1 MAAYEKLQYS
11 TEEYQKREINFNQH
25 HLTSAFLLTKD
36 FYMASGLS
44 IVIDTRNAELNIKN
58 LNQALERLETQ
69 GNSVAN
75 MMRNLGGANP
85 FAGLNA
91 AVNIT
96 KAEFNALA
104 TSANLVKSNVKEMGD
119 SLVYAKT
126 TLTGA
131 ATAATTFQAAM
142 RGVGNS
148 LNTAQAAMA
157 RFNQSGQSIA
167 SVLNTMN
174 GASGSNGV
182 NNLNNAIKQLN
193 PNVAALNAE
202 FKAINTTLNSFTTA
216 TNKADA
222 AALRLNTTLTATRTN
237 LTGLATA
244 NAAVNASIGNLGN
257 VLNNLQTRL
266 AGLGTTLNGL
276 NANLRNLPPLN
287 NAAASSANNA
297 AASTSLFQRNAQGLE
312 ATLMRLQ
319 SLMMGGIF
327 GMAALSVLKTA
338 DEMQN
343 LDNQVRI
350 VTKSTEERLAVERQI
365 HEIAN
370 RNYSDLVATT
380 NIYHRNA
387 LAMASMGASQKDVL
401 RFTDNMSLAMRTS
414 GRTITE
420 QNSALYQWSQA
431 MGAGKLQGQEFRI
444 IALAVPSLLKYI
456 AAEMGVTVGQ
466 LKKLGAEGK
475 IVPEVMVSALEKAR
489 PELEKLAS
497 QMPMT
502 MSQAF
507 SQVKNEYKLF
517 VDDILNGTGG
527 LGQGIASVL
536 KTIGTNFG
544 TFANII
550 GGVAAVS
557 LAKYAAG
564 MASAAIASSGF
575 NAANLTVIGTTA
587 IANASMRTLS
597 VFLTGVSV
605 ASRAAAIAQGAL
617 NLVTTPL
624 SVTFARASASISA
637 AATALTRWST
647 YSGVAAAASTR
658 LGAATVL
665 ATGAFAR
672 CAAILN
678 AHPLMFLATVLFGVV
693 ASTEGVEGAMKSLGD
708 AIGVVGYVLSD
719 FIKAG
724 VQGFGYLLNAAGGF
738 VAGMVNGTKDGAN
751 KGTANLGV
759 FFENTRGGFV
769 GILQGV
775 SRMVDAAIITITS
788 TFTVAVRKLENFVI
802 GVKNAYNNIQGFFGM
817 ENKQTGYVDSS
828 LSTALGEN
836 YDKLGG
842 SLTESLINN
851 GIAQQDYQKQAKASA
866 EANADLTKT
875 IDPQLAAMNKQ
886 QKAAEAAAEAQKKK
900 TKADKEAAKAQREL
914 LNGARLVG
922 VSGNTGRST
931 GAHLD
936 IRVSGGG
943 RRLTDAELARFQAGG
958 KNLSA
963 YTKTSEYGSR
973 VHPVT
978 GKRHTHGGIDFAMPV
993 GTPITTKVAI
1003 KDIKSFYDSKG
1014 GGYVQRILFADGLS
1028 VDLLH
1033 QSPKAQGI
1041 KGGASTGIAKL
1052 DGMMSKLDNAYDRQA
1067 EKAAREREQLEQKRL
1082 DIRQK
1087 YGTKEKQ
1094 LEAQLTED
1102 IKKIK
1107 EAKLPQAEE
1116 TAAIKQATANV
1127 KRELKNYQT
1136 SLVEEA
1142 SQSMEFS
1149 LTTTQQL
1156 INERRKANEKAMN
1169 DPELSKPEN
1178 VKYLQQ
1184 RLDSIKAEFDY
1195 KDEVNRVS
1203 LAKQRNELTAYQK
1216 DERQMI
1222 VDNWDSQIDEAR
1234 LKFDELSDIR
1244 IETLK
1249 AQKDRALEIFD
1260 LEQSQKLLDLQKF
1273 NMADIAYFEQTL
1285 RIKNDL
1291 VDKSNATQAMKDAQ
1305 KAANNYQNRKDV
1317 LGVFKNQPENL
1328 DRPMFFGKGA
1338 EGQYQEAMYNAAE
1351 TIRVYSESYAT
1362 LEQMGLT
1369 HSQVM
1374 TDLQTAYS
1382 EKVRQD
1388 NEAIMASERAVAE
1401 ERFGI
1406 MSQVLG
1412 MADTVWSS
1420 MTDMVKKSF
1429 GEQSAAARAMFFVQK
1444 GIAAAQAIINTEVA
1458 ATKAMAEG
1466 GFIMG
1471 IPMSTAI
1478 RTLGYASAG
1487 IIAGQGI
1494 AGLFGKGFS
1503 TGGYTGNMGVNDIAG
1518 VVHGKEYVV
1527 NARNTVKY
1535 RDTLEQMNRGTY
1547 KEGSGVN
1554 VNIINNAGVPV
1565 QQTQDSNG
1573 DIRVIIGEELAKQLP
1588 QHVNDE
1594 YSDFNQHLKRKYH
1607 IQRRL

>member
-1 MAAYEKLQYS
+1 
-11 TEEYQKREINFNQH
+11 
-25 HLTSAFLLTKD
+25 
-36 FYMASGLS
+36 MASGLS

-75 MMRNLGGANP
+75 MMRNLGSNNP
-85 FAGLNA
+85 FAALTASIN
-91 AVNIT
+91 VT
-96 KAEFNALA
+96 KSDFNALA
-104 TSANLVKSNVKEMGD
+104 ASANMVKTTTKEMGD
-119 SLVYAKT
+119 ALVYAKT

-167 SVLNTMN
+167 TVLNSMN
-174 GASGSNGV
+174 GANGSNGV

-216 TNKADA
+216 ANKSDA

-244 NAAVNASIGNLGN
+244 NTSVNASIGNLGN

-287 NAAASSANNA
+287 NAAASSANRA

-319 SLMMGGIF
+319 TLMTGGLF
-327 GMAALSVLKTA
+327 GMAALSIAKTA
-338 DEMQN
+338 DEMQG
-343 LDNQVRI
+343 LENQVRL
-350 VTKSTEERLAVERQI
+350 VTQGEEQREEVQRRLLV
-365 HEIAN
+365 IAN
-370 RNYSDLVATT
+370 KNYADIEATT
-380 NIYHRNA
+380 GSYQRNA
-387 LAMASMGASQKDVL
+387 FALAQLGKSQMDVL
-401 RFTDNMSLAMRTS
+401 NFTDALSLAMRTG
-414 GRTITE
+414 GRSMLE
-420 QNSALYQWSQA
+420 QKSAVYQLSQA
-431 MGAGKLQGQEFRI
+431 MGAGKLQGDEYKS
-444 IALAVPSLLKYI
+444 IAENAPVLLSYI
-456 AAEMGVTVGQ
+456 AKEMGVAQGA
-466 LKKLGAEGK
+466 LKELGSEGK
-475 IVPEVMVSALEKAR
+475 ITSEIIYNAMMKAR
-489 PELEKLAS
+489 PEMEKMAQSL
-497 QMPMT
+497 PIT
-502 MSQAF
+502 MSQAWQ
-507 SQVKNEYKLF
+507 QVNNSYKTF
-517 VDDILNGTGG
+517 IDNFMNGTGG
-527 LGQGIASVL
+527 MSQGIASMLQGV
-536 KTIGTNFG
+536 GANFG
-544 TFANII
+544 AIANII
-550 GGVAAVS
+550 GGVVVVALSKYVASTVAAT
-557 LAKYAAG
+557 
-564 MASAAIASSGF
+564 IATTGF
-575 NAANLTVIGTTA
+575 TAANLSSIGTLTMMRGLTIAYNVQMGA
-587 IANASMRTLS
+587 IALS
-597 VFLTGVSV
+597 
-605 ASRAAAIAQGAL
+605 ARAASLATGALAIA
-617 NLVTTPL
+617 TTPV
-624 SVTFARASASISA
+624 SAAFARASASITA
-637 AATALTRWST
+637 AAASLTRWST

-658 LGAATVL
+658 LGAATVI

-708 AIGVVGYVLSD
+708 AIGVVGYILSD

-817 ENKQTGYVDSS
+817 ENKQTGYIDSS

-842 SLTESLINN
+842 SLTESLINS

-866 EANADLTKT
+866 DANTDLTKT
-875 IDPQLAAMNKQ
+875 IDPQLAAMAKQ
-886 QKAAEAAAEAQKKK
+886 QQAIESAAQAQKNK

-922 VSGNTGRST
+922 VSGNSGIGT

-958 KNLSA
+958 KQLSA
-963 YTKTSEYGSR
+963 YRKTSDYGYRNAPTARASSFHR
-973 VHPVT
+973 GV
-978 GKRHTHGGIDFAMPV
+978 DFAMPV

-1052 DGMMSKLDNAYDRQA
+1052 DGMMSKLDSTYEKQA
-1067 EKAAREREQLEQKRL
+1067 EKAAREQEQNLAKAVELRKE
-1082 DIRQK
+1082 
-1087 YGTKEKQ
+1087 YGTKAQ
-1094 LEAQLTED
+1094 QIEADLAKKLED
-1102 IKKIK
+1102 IRNNTALSASEKDKFSTQAKVDAENELAIYRNTINQKISALLDFRK
-1107 EAKLPQAEE
+1107 TQQQILDDKYTQDVFEAKHNKDLQGQDLTNYLDNLKTKYDFD
-1116 TAAIKQATANV
+1116 TAANTAN
-1127 KRELKNYQT
+1127 
-1136 SLVEEA
+1136 
-1142 SQSMEFS
+1142 
-1149 LTTTQQL
+1149 
-1156 INERRKANEKAMN
+1156 
-1169 DPELSKPEN
+1169 
-1178 VKYLQQ
+1178 LQ
-1184 RLDSIKAEFDY
+1184 
-1195 KDEVNRVS
+1195 
-1203 LAKQRNELTAYQK
+1203 KQRSELDAYLK
-1216 DERQMI
+1216 DERQLL

-1273 NMADIAYFEQTL
+1273 NMADIAYLDETL
-1285 RIKNDL
+1285 RIKNEL
-1291 VDKSNATQAMKDAQ
+1291 VDKSNKTQAEKDAEKSSNTINNLLEKSAIRKSANDGYMSTYFDLYGQKDKYDAYKGVDDKRISQNDAVQ
-1305 KAANNYQNRKDV
+1305 KALDAGIIQHEEYYQTLKDIDAQYVASKQAILVGGYQSIFGSMTSLMSAFGGGQSRAYRIMANI
-1317 LGVFKNQPENL
+1317 E
-1328 DRPMFFGKGA
+1328 KGYA
-1338 EGQYQEAMYNAAE
+1338 L
-1351 TIRVYSESYAT
+1351 YSA
-1362 LEQMGLT
+1362 LL
-1369 HSQVM
+1369 
-1374 TDLQTAYS
+1374 S
-1382 EKVRQD
+1382 EKV
-1388 NEAIMASERAVAE
+1388 ALSKAWASAPFPQNLVAVAKVALE
-1401 ERFGI
+1401 
-1406 MSQVLG
+1406 
-1412 MADTVWSS
+1412 SS
-1420 MTDMVKKSF
+1420 SIIGAINSF
-1429 GEQSAAARAMFFVQK
+1429 A
-1444 GIAAAQAIINTEVA
+1444 
-1458 ATKAMAEG
+1458 
-1466 GFIMG
+1466 
-1471 IPMSTAI
+1471 P
-1478 RTLGYASAG
+1478 
-1487 IIAGQGI
+1487 
-1494 AGLFGKGFS
+1494 KGFS

-1518 VVHGKEYVV
+1518 VVHGKEYVLNAAATKRIGVDNLNAMNKGASIGNNNVSVNVVV
-1527 NARNTVKY
+1527 NADGSSSVESNARF
-1535 RDTLEQMNRGTY
+1535 G
-1547 KEGSGVN
+1547 KELGDV
-1554 VNIINNAGVPV
+1554 INLAIDKKL
-1565 QQTQDSNG
+1565 QQATRQG
-1573 DIRVIIGEELAKQLP
+1573 GLLYGR
-1588 QHVNDE
+1588 
-1594 YSDFNQHLKRKYH
+1594 
-1607 IQRRL
+1607 

>member
-1 MAAYEKLQYS
+1 
-11 TEEYQKREINFNQH
+11 
-25 HLTSAFLLTKD
+25 
-36 FYMASGLS
+36 MASGLS

-58 LNQALERLETQ
+58 LNQALERLENQ
-69 GNSVAN
+69 GNSIAN

-85 FAGLNA
+85 FAGLTTS
-91 AVNIT
+91 IT
-96 KAEFNALA
+96 QLKDGFNDFAGSTNTAKTAIKNLA
-104 TSANLVKSNVKEMGD
+104 DGFTSAKTAIDNAEA
-119 SLVYAKT
+119 SLRQFNQTA
-126 TLTGA
+126 GA
-131 ATAATTFQAAM
+131 NGLGRLNGALTAAN
-142 RGVGNS
+142 NS
-148 LNTAQAAMA
+148 LNQT
-157 RFNQSGQSIA
+157 N
-167 SVLNTMN
+167 NTIHN
-174 GASGSNGV
+174 TQ
-182 NNLNNAIKQLN
+182 NNFTQLNN
-193 PNVAALNAE
+193 NVNLTRNSLTALSSVVTN
-202 FKAINTTLNSFTTA
+202 NTTVINNYSRSA
-216 TNKADA
+216 VSA
-222 AALRLNTTLTATRTN
+222 A
-237 LTGLATA
+237 
-244 NAAVNASIGNLGN
+244 
-257 VLNNLQTRL
+257 Q
-266 AGLGTTLNGL
+266 
-276 NANLRNLPPLN
+276 
-287 NAAASSANNA
+287 
-297 AASTSLFQRNAQGLE
+297 STVLFQRSVQGLE

-319 SLMMGGIF
+319 TLMTGGLF
-327 GMAALSVLKTA
+327 GMAALSIAKTA
-338 DEMQN
+338 DAMQG
-343 LDNQVRI
+343 LENQVRL
-350 VTKSTEERLAVERQI
+350 VTQGEEQREEVQRRLLV
-365 HEIAN
+365 IAN
-370 RNYSDLVATT
+370 KNFADIEATT
-380 NIYHRNA
+380 GSYQRNA
-387 LAMASMGASQKDVL
+387 FALAQLGKSQMDVL
-401 RFTDNMSLAMRTS
+401 NFTDALSLAMRTG
-414 GRTITE
+414 GRSMVE
-420 QNSALYQWSQA
+420 QKSAVYQLSQA
-431 MGAGKLQGQEFRI
+431 MGAGKLMGDEFRALSENAPI
-444 IALAVPSLLKYI
+444 ILKYI
-456 AAEMGVTVGQ
+456 AREMGVAQGA
-466 LKKLGAEGK
+466 LKELGSEGK
-475 IVPEVMVSALEKAR
+475 ITSEIIYNAMMKAR
-489 PELEKLAS
+489 PEMEKMAQSL
-497 QMPMT
+497 PIT
-502 MSQAF
+502 MSQAWQ
-507 SQVKNEYKLF
+507 QVNNSYKTF
-517 VDDILNGTGG
+517 IDNFMNGTGG
-527 LGQGIASVL
+527 MSQGIASMLQGV
-536 KTIGTNFG
+536 GANFG
-544 TFANII
+544 AIANII
-550 GGVAAVS
+550 GGVVVVALSKYVASTVAATIATTGFTTANLSSIGTLTMMRGLTIAYNVQMGAIALSARAAS
-557 LAKYAAG
+557 LATGALAI
-564 MASAAIASSGF
+564 ATTPVSAA
-575 NAANLTVIGTTA
+575 
-587 IANASMRTLS
+587 
-597 VFLTGVSV
+597 
-605 ASRAAAIAQGAL
+605 
-617 NLVTTPL
+617 
-624 SVTFARASASISA
+624 FARASASITA
-637 AATALTRWST
+637 AAASLTRWST

-658 LGAATVL
+658 LGAATVI

-708 AIGVVGYVLSD
+708 AIGVVGYILSD

-738 VAGMVNGTKDGAN
+738 VAGMVHGTKDGAN

-817 ENKQTGYVDSS
+817 ENKQTGYIDSS
-828 LSTALGEN
+828 LSTALSQN

-866 EANADLTKT
+866 DAAAGLNGMMDKQAFAMHNA
-875 IDPQLAAMNKQ
+875 
-886 QKAAEAAAEAQKKK
+886 QKAIDDKAASDKAAA
-900 TKADKEAAKAQREL
+900 KAAKEHAKAQREL

-978 GKRHTHGGIDFAMPV
+978 GKRHTHGGIDFKMPV

-1052 DGMMSKLDNAYDRQA
+1052 DGMMSKLDTAYDRQV
-1067 EKAAREREQLEQKRL
+1067 EKAVREREQLEQKRL

-1116 TAAIKQATANV
+1116 TAAIKQATANM

-1178 VKYLQQ
+1178 AKFLQK

-1203 LAKQRNELTAYQK
+1203 LAKQRSELDAYLK
-1216 DERQMI
+1216 DERQLLT
-1222 VDNWDSQIDEAR
+1222 DNWDSQIDEAR

-1273 NMADIAYFEQTL
+1273 NMADIAYFDQTL
-1285 RIKNDL
+1285 KIKNGL

-1305 KAANNYQNRKDV
+1305 KAANEYETYNSVYDTRKSANDGYMGTYFDLYGQKDKYDAYKGVDDKRISQNDAVQKALDAGIIQHEEYYQTLKDIDAQYV
-1317 LGVFKNQPENL
+1317 ASKQAILVGGYQSI
-1328 DRPMFFGKGA
+1328 FGSMTSLMSAFGGGQSRAYRIMANIEKGYA
-1338 EGQYQEAMYNAAE
+1338 L
-1351 TIRVYSESYAT
+1351 YSA
-1362 LEQMGLT
+1362 LL
-1369 HSQVM
+1369 
-1374 TDLQTAYS
+1374 S
-1382 EKVRQD
+1382 EKV
-1388 NEAIMASERAVAE
+1388 ALSKAWASAPFPQNLVAVAKVALE
-1401 ERFGI
+1401 
-1406 MSQVLG
+1406 
-1412 MADTVWSS
+1412 SS
-1420 MTDMVKKSF
+1420 SIIGAINSF
-1429 GEQSAAARAMFFVQK
+1429 A
-1444 GIAAAQAIINTEVA
+1444 
-1458 ATKAMAEG
+1458 
-1466 GFIMG
+1466 
-1471 IPMSTAI
+1471 P
-1478 RTLGYASAG
+1478 
-1487 IIAGQGI
+1487 
-1494 AGLFGKGFS
+1494 KGFS

-1535 RDTLEQMNRGTY
+1535 RDTLEQMNRGSY
-1547 KEGSGVN
+1547 KEGGNVQVN
-1554 VNIINNAGVPV
+1554 NYAGVAV
-1565 QQTQDSNG
+1565 T
-1573 DIRVIIGEELAKQLP
+1573 AKQENGLTIIDVRNEIERKMRADMRNP
-1588 QHVNDE
+1588 S
-1594 YSDFNQHLKRKYH
+1594 SDVGKAIYGNSTARP
-1607 IQRRL
+1607 RRD

>member
-1 MAAYEKLQYS
+1 
-11 TEEYQKREINFNQH
+11 
-25 HLTSAFLLTKD
+25 
-36 FYMASGLS
+36 MASGLS

-58 LNQALERLETQ
+58 LNQALERLENQ
-69 GNSVAN
+69 GNSIAN
-75 MMRNLGGANP
+75 MMRNLGGNNP
-85 FAGLNA
+85 FAALTASIN
-91 AVNIT
+91 VT
-96 KAEFNALA
+96 KSDFNALA
-104 TSANLVKSNVKEMGD
+104 ASANMVKTTTKEMGD
-119 SLVYAKT
+119 ALVYAKT

-142 RGVGNS
+142 RGVGNG

-167 SVLNTMN
+167 TVLNSMN
-174 GASGSNGV
+174 GSNGSNGV

-193 PNVAALNAE
+193 PSVTALNAE
-202 FKAINTTLNSFTTA
+202 FKAVNGTLNSFTTA
-216 TNKADA
+216 ANKADA

-244 NAAVNASIGNLGN
+244 NASVNASIGNLGN

-266 AGLGTTLNGL
+266 AGLGATLNGL

-287 NAAASSANNA
+287 NAAASSASNA
-297 AASTSLFQRNAQGLE
+297 ARSTLLFQRSAQGLE

-319 SLMMGGIF
+319 TLMTGGLF
-327 GMAALSVLKTA
+327 GMAALSIAKTA
-338 DEMQN
+338 DAMQG
-343 LDNQVRI
+343 LENQVRL
-350 VTKSTEERLAVERQI
+350 VTQGEEQREEVQRRLLV
-365 HEIAN
+365 IAN
-370 RNYSDLVATT
+370 KNFADIEATT
-380 NIYHRNA
+380 GSYQRNA
-387 LAMASMGASQKDVL
+387 FALAQLGKSQMDVL
-401 RFTDNMSLAMRTS
+401 NFTDALSLAMRTG
-414 GRTITE
+414 GRSMVE
-420 QNSALYQWSQA
+420 QKSAVYQLSQA
-431 MGAGKLQGQEFRI
+431 MGAGKLMGDEFRALSENAPI
-444 IALAVPSLLKYI
+444 ILKYI
-456 AAEMGVTVGQ
+456 AREMGVAQGA
-466 LKKLGAEGK
+466 LKELSSEGK
-475 IVPEVMVSALEKAR
+475 ITSEIIYNAMMKAR
-489 PELEKLAS
+489 PEMEKMAQSL
-497 QMPMT
+497 PIT
-502 MSQAF
+502 MSQAWQ
-507 SQVKNEYKLF
+507 QVNNSYKTF
-517 VDDILNGTGG
+517 IDNFMNGTGG
-527 LGQGIASVL
+527 MSQGIASMLQGV
-536 KTIGTNFG
+536 GANFG
-544 TFANII
+544 AIANII
-550 GGVAAVS
+550 GGVVVVALS
-557 LAKYAAG
+557 KYAASTVAATIATTG
-564 MASAAIASSGF
+564 FTTANLSSIGTLTMMRGLTIAYNVQMGAIALSAR
-575 NAANLTVIGTTA
+575 AASLATGALA
-587 IANASMRTLS
+587 IAT
-597 VFLTGVSV
+597 TPVSV
-605 ASRAAAIAQGAL
+605 A
-617 NLVTTPL
+617 
-624 SVTFARASASISA
+624 FARASASITA
-637 AATALTRWST
+637 AAASLTRWST

-658 LGAATVL
+658 LGAATVI

-708 AIGVVGYVLSD
+708 AIGVVGYILSD

-817 ENKQTGYVDSS
+817 ENKQTGYIDSS

-836 YDKLGG
+836 YDKLGD
-842 SLTESLINN
+842 SLTESLVNS
-851 GIAQQDYQKQAKASA
+851 GIAQQDFQKQAKASA
-866 EANADLTKT
+866 DATAGLNGMIDANA
-875 IDPQLAAMNKQ
+875 AAMKRQ
-886 QKAAEAAAEAQKKK
+886 ADAAQASADAQKKLAK
-900 TKADKEAAKAQREL
+900 EQKAL

-922 VSGNTGRST
+922 VSGNSGIGT

-958 KNLSA
+958 KQLSA
-963 YTKTSEYGSR
+963 YRKTSDYGYRNAPTKGASSFHR
-973 VHPVT
+973 GV
-978 GKRHTHGGIDFAMPV
+978 DFAMPV

-1052 DGMMSKLDNAYDRQA
+1052 DGMMSKLDNSYDRQA

-1116 TAAIKQATANV
+1116 TAAIKQATANM

-1178 VKYLQQ
+1178 AKYLQQ

-1203 LAKQRNELTAYQK
+1203 LEKQRNELTAYQK
-1216 DERQMI
+1216 DERQFL
-1222 VDNWDSQIDEAR
+1222 VDSWNDKIADAKLKHGVLGQLEVDSLTEQS
-1234 LKFDELSDIR
+1234 K
-1244 IETLK
+1244 
-1249 AQKDRALEIFD
+1249 RALEIFD

-1285 RIKNDL
+1285 KIKNDL
-1291 VDKSNATQAMKDAQ
+1291 IDKSNATQAMKDAQ
-1305 KAANNYQNRKDV
+1305 KAANEYETYNSVYDTRKSANDGYMSTYFD
-1317 LGVFKNQPENL
+1317 LY
-1328 DRPMFFGKGA
+1328 
-1338 EGQYQEAMYNAAE
+1338 GQKDKY
-1351 TIRVYSESYAT
+1351 ESYKGVEDSRIAQNDAVQKALDAGIIQHEEYYQT
-1362 LEQMGLT
+1362 LKDIDAQYVANKQAILVGGYQ
-1369 HSQVM
+1369 SIFGSM
-1374 TDLQTAYS
+1374 TSLMSAFGGGQSRAYRIMANIEKGYALYSAFLS
-1382 EKVRQD
+1382 EKV
-1388 NEAIMASERAVAE
+1388 A
-1401 ERFGI
+1401 
-1406 MSQVLG
+1406 LG
-1412 MADTVWSS
+1412 
-1420 MTDMVKKSF
+1420 
-1429 GEQSAAARAMFFVQK
+1429 
-1444 GIAAAQAIINTEVA
+1444 
-1458 ATKAMAEG
+1458 KAW
-1466 GFIMG
+1466 
-1471 IPMSTAI
+1471 
-1478 RTLGYASAG
+1478 ASAPFPQNLVAVG
-1487 IIAGQGI
+1487 KVMLESSSIIGAI
-1494 AGLFGKGFS
+1494 TAFSPKGFS
-1503 TGGYTGNMGVNDIAG
+1503 TGGYTGNMGVNDVAG
-1518 VVHGKEYVV
+1518 VVHGKEYVL
-1527 NARNTVKY
+1527 NAAATKRIGVDN
-1535 RDTLEQMNRGTY
+1535 LNAMNRGA
-1547 KEGSGVN
+1547 GVGNNNVSVN
-1554 VNIINNAGVPV
+1554 VVVNADGSSNV
-1565 QQTQDSNG
+1565 QANTQMGKQMGDAIKAAVLQTIVQEKRQG
-1573 DIRVIIGEELAKQLP
+1573 GLLA
-1588 QHVNDE
+1588 
-1594 YSDFNQHLKRKYH
+1594 R
-1607 IQRRL
+1607 

>member
-1 MAAYEKLQYS
+1 
-11 TEEYQKREINFNQH
+11 
-25 HLTSAFLLTKD
+25 
-36 FYMASGLS
+36 MASGLS

-142 RGVGNS
+142 RGMGNS

-167 SVLNTMN
+167 TVLNSMN
-174 GASGSNGV
+174 GANGSNGV

-193 PNVAALNAE
+193 PNIAALNAE
-202 FKAINTTLNSFTTA
+202 FKAVNTTLNSFTTA

-237 LTGLATA
+237 LSGLATA

-287 NAAASSANNA
+287 NAAASSASNA
-297 AASTSLFQRNAQGLE
+297 ARSTLLFQRSAQGLE

-319 SLMMGGIF
+319 TLMTGGLF

-517 VDDILNGTGG
+517 VDDMLNGTGG
-527 LGQGIASVL
+527 LGQGIADIL
-536 KTIGTNFG
+536 KTVGANFG
-544 TFANII
+544 AIANII
-550 GGVAAVS
+550 GGVAVVS
-557 LAKYAAG
+557 LAKYTAG

-587 IANASMRTLS
+587 IVNASMRTLS

-637 AATALTRWST
+637 AAASLTRWST

-658 LGAATVL
+658 LGAATVV

-738 VAGMVNGTKDGAN
+738 VAGMVNGTKDAAN

-775 SRMVDAAIITITS
+775 ARMMDAAIITINALFIS
-788 TFTVAVRKLENFVI
+788 AGRKLQNFVI
-802 GVKNAYNNIQGFFGM
+802 DVQNGYNNLKGFFGFD
-817 ENKQTGYVDSS
+817 NNQQTKIDDS
-828 LSTALGEN
+828 LSTALGDVYDEKG
-836 YDKLGG
+836 DKLI
-842 SLTESLINN
+842 ESLINA

-958 KNLSA
+958 KQLSA

-973 VHPVT
+973 NAPTKGASSFH
-978 GKRHTHGGIDFAMPV
+978 RGIDFKMPV

-1033 QSPKAQGI
+1033 QSPKVQGI

-1052 DGMMSKLDNAYDRQA
+1052 DGMMSKLDSTYEKQA
-1067 EKAAREREQLEQKRL
+1067 EKAAREQEQNLAKAVELRKE
-1082 DIRQK
+1082 
-1087 YGTKEKQ
+1087 YGTKAQ
-1094 LEAQLTED
+1094 QIEADLAKKLED
-1102 IKKIK
+1102 IRNNTALSASEKDKFSTQAKVDAENELAIYRNTINQKISALLDFRK
-1107 EAKLPQAEE
+1107 TQQQILDDKYAQDLFDAKHNKDLQGQDLTNYLDNLKAKYDFD
-1116 TAAIKQATANV
+1116 TAANTAN
-1127 KRELKNYQT
+1127 
-1136 SLVEEA
+1136 
-1142 SQSMEFS
+1142 
-1149 LTTTQQL
+1149 
-1156 INERRKANEKAMN
+1156 
-1169 DPELSKPEN
+1169 
-1178 VKYLQQ
+1178 LQ
-1184 RLDSIKAEFDY
+1184 
-1195 KDEVNRVS
+1195 
-1203 LAKQRNELTAYQK
+1203 KQRSELDAYLK
-1216 DERQMI
+1216 DERQLLA
-1222 VDNWDSQIDEAR
+1222 DNWDVQIDEAR

-1305 KAANNYQNRKDV
+1305 RAANEYETYNSVYDTRKSANDGYMSTYFDLYGQKDKYDAYKGVDDKRISQNDAVQKALDAGIIQHEEYYQTLKDIDAQYV
-1317 LGVFKNQPENL
+1317 ASKQAILVGGYQSI
-1328 DRPMFFGKGA
+1328 FG
-1338 EGQYQEAMYNAAE
+1338 
-1351 TIRVYSESYAT
+1351 
-1362 LEQMGLT
+1362 
-1369 HSQVM
+1369 
-1374 TDLQTAYS
+1374 
-1382 EKVRQD
+1382 
-1388 NEAIMASERAVAE
+1388 
-1401 ERFGI
+1401 
-1406 MSQVLG
+1406 
-1412 MADTVWSS
+1412 S
-1420 MTDMVKKSF
+1420 MTSLMKAF
-1429 GEQSAAARAMFFVQK
+1429 GGEQSRAYRVLASIEKGYALYKAFLNNQTAILDAYATTPGAWYTKAAA
-1444 GIAAAQAIINTEVA
+1444 AAKVAIDTGVMTA
-1458 ATKAMAEG
+1458 A
-1466 GFIMG
+1466 I
-1471 IPMSTAI
+1471 SAI
-1478 RTLGYASAG
+1478 TP
-1487 IIAGQGI
+1487 
-1494 AGLFGKGFS
+1494 KGFS

-1518 VVHGKEYVV
+1518 VVHGKEYVLNAAATKRIGVDNLNAMNKGASIGNNNVSVNVVV
-1527 NARNTVKY
+1527 NADGSSDVQANA
-1535 RDTLEQMNRGTY
+1535 QMGKQMGDVIKAAVLQT
-1547 KEGSGVN
+1547 
-1554 VNIINNAGVPV
+1554 IV
-1565 QQTQDSNG
+1565 Q
-1573 DIRVIIGEELAKQLP
+1573 E
-1588 QHVNDE
+1588 
-1594 YSDFNQHLKRKYH
+1594 KR
-1607 IQRRL
+1607 QGGLLSR